1 MKTIVK
7 SMFIVIV
14 MFFMINNSIYI
25 NAQKEKT
32 STIYFHKAK
41 ILDSIF
47 FHQLDSILNIK
58 QIEYHKFYRIRYDNM
73 LDGMKLILSGFET
86 DALIDTDLYLV
97 KFNKRR
103 YWLDKKLNNSLILKD
118 KQFSHTYDLSR
129 GLVMGDFVSTY
140 LILEY
145 KNKKLTVEADSR
157 VDKYLVE

>member
-1 MKTIVK
+1 MKNLIYLLLLLFSQNIYGQENKTKQYEIYTAVVK
-7 SMFIVIV
+7 D
-14 MFFMINNSIYI
+14 
-25 NAQKEKT
+25 EK
-32 STIYFHKAK
+32 
-41 ILDSIF
+41 F

-129 GLVMGDFVSTY
+129 GLVMGDFISTY